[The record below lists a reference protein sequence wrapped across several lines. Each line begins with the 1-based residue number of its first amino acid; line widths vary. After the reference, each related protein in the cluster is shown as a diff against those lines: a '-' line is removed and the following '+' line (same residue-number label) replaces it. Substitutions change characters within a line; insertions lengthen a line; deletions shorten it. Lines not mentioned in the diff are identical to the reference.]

1 MPPNSVVPSRP
12 GRLGKRHARPGR
24 TEGRFPVSSE
34 RQIARFEDDST
45 VASALERSEERY
57 EILASVANDGIWD
70 WDLSTNRIAFSDR
83 WKQLLGYEGDEI
95 TDNPNEWFVRVHPQ
109 DAEQIQLEISAH
121 LDGSRELFESR
132 HRMLHKNGT
141 YRLMHLRGRATR
153 NFKGNALRLVG
164 SLTDTTERHNAESEL
179 IRRAFYDSLT
189 ALPNRALFMDHLWRV
204 LENARR
210 RNQFTFAVLFI
221 DLDRFK
227 IINDSLGHHAGDEL
241 LVEIA
246 KRLGKSMRQTDSL
259 ARLGGDEFAVLL
271 EQVPG
276 PEEACLIADRIQDE
290 FAHPFELD
298 GHTAFSSASIGIA
311 MGCSRYI
318 EPEEL
323 LRDADVAMYKAKAAG
338 KARYELYD
346 AAMHEQAVRL
356 LHLETDLRGAVARDE
371 FVVHYQPIV
380 SLPDGRLT
388 GFESLVRWQH
398 PTRGLVSPGDFIP
411 IAEETDLI
419 VQIDRWVLRKACEQM
434 VAWRDILPAGDNLSV
449 SVNLSSK
456 QFMRSDLVDYIARVL
471 AETGMDPAMLKL
483 EITESAVMA
492 NPNSAAVILGRLK
505 AMGHELMI
513 DDFGTGYSSLNYLHS
528 FPIDRL
534 KIDRYFISKLD
545 SESGMDLEIT
555 RTIVTLAHNLGL
567 TVVAEGVETADQLGT
582 LNSLGCEYCQGYYF
596 SKPLPAE
603 SVEVA
608 YSTLHSELF
617 DAIAVAMPVEAATP
631 SASALRFVSFD
642 TMSLES
648 LSVPTTLI
656 HESIPPSIRP
666 NAGPGSTSAQVK
678 ATPFSLSLDAPSIHA
693 PPLSVH
699 ALREER
705 RRRDSSCD
713 QTVSRGRRR
722 SDRAGVIR
730 ATRWSA

>member
-1 MPPNSVVPSRP
+1 M
-12 GRLGKRHARPGR
+12 
-24 TEGRFPVSSE
+24 SSE
-34 RQIARFEDDST
+34 RQIARLEDDST
-45 VASALERSEERY
+45 LESALERSEERY

-109 DAEQIQLEISAH
+109 DAEQIQMEISAH
-121 LDGSRELFESR
+121 LDGSRELFDSR

-153 NFKGNALRLVG
+153 NVKGRALRLVG

-189 ALPNRALFMDHLWRV
+189 NLPNRALFMDHLWRV

-227 IINDSLGHHAGDEL
+227 IINDSLGHIAGDEL

-246 KRLGKSMRQTDSL
+246 TRLEKSMRQTDRL

-276 PEEACLIADRIQDE
+276 PEEACLIADRIQNE

-298 GHTAFSSASIGIA
+298 GHRAFSSASIGIA
-311 MGCSRYI
+311 MGCSRYT

-356 LHLETDLRGAVARDE
+356 LHLETDLRGAVTRNE

-411 IAEETDLI
+411 IAEETDVI

-434 VAWRDILPAGDNLSV
+434 VAWRDILPEGDSLSV

-456 QFMRSDLVDYIARVL
+456 QFMRPDLVDYIAKVL

-545 SESGMDLEIT
+545 PESGMDLEIT

-567 TVVAEGVETADQLGT
+567 TVVAEGVETAEQLNI
-582 LNSLGCEYCQGYYF
+582 LKSLECDYCQGYYF
-596 SKPLPAE
+596 SRPLPAE
-603 SVEVA
+603 SVEIA
-608 YSTLHSELF
+608 YSTLPS
-617 DAIAVAMPVEAATP
+617 VPVDTNAAATPFEAATLAAAKLRIVSLDKKPPVSPTVQSTSMMP
-631 SASALRFVSFD
+631 SL
-642 TMSLES
+642 
-648 LSVPTTLI
+648 
-656 HESIPPSIRP
+656 PPSIRP
-666 NAGPGSTSAQVK
+666 RAQSGTSSTGAK
-678 ATPFSLSLDAPSIHA
+678 ATPSAPPLLMPPIHA
-693 PPLSVH
+693 PLSGILVV
-699 ALREER
+699 AEER
-705 RRRDSSCD
+705 RRRDSSSD
-713 QTVSRGRRR
+713 RSISRGRRG
-722 SDRAGVIR
+722 SDRASPNR
-730 ATRWSA
+730 STRRSD